1 MTEAGKQPL
10 KGFLTK
16 TIFVI
21 MATVLLLNLFAL
33 SVAALEIDAKS
44 VILLDASSG
53 RVLFEQNANE
63 QLPPA
68 SLTKIMTAL
77 LVLENKKLTDR
88 VTLPKDFVNVGEA
101 SAGLAPNETR
111 LVESLLY
118 YLLLRSANDAAQA
131 LALGVSGNE
140 ADFAK
145 LMNARAKE
153 LGLVNTNFVNPH
165 GLNDDKHYSTAADL
179 AAITRAAMKYDVF
192 NQITAAQEKTV
203 PWGTG
208 TSTKTLQNL
217 NQFLTTY
224 EGATGT
230 KTGYTKQAGSCLI
243 ATVKRGDT
251 ILLGVILNSKTMYS
265 QMALLMDYG
274 FANYENVLMA
284 AKDKVVGTVK
294 VSGGREATVDLTV
307 ADDVFL
313 LRAVGV
319 KKEPTMVLDI
329 PDSLTAPMEA
339 GTVVGIVSYTD
350 SEGNVA
356 VGEITIAKSI
366 EKYSFGVVLQDVLK
380 SVFNSWVK

>member
-1 MTEAGKQPL
+1 
-10 KGFLTK
+10 
-16 TIFVI
+16 
-21 MATVLLLNLFAL
+21 
-33 SVAALEIDAKS
+33 
-44 VILLDASSG
+44 
-53 RVLFEQNANE
+53 
-63 QLPPA
+63 
-68 SLTKIMTAL
+68 MTAL